1 MDSRESATRF
11 VELFHHVYLRFY
23 ARHPPGAYQPS
34 REALAVL
41 EHLARTG
48 PLTVTEAAGH
58 FERSQSAMSELFDRL
73 ESRDLVERIPDQ
85 RDRRRHLVWMTETG
99 LEAWRRSSAILSVR
113 RLEVAFERLPE
124 PDRDLLLHRMDD
136 LLTSHLQERSSTA
149 PRPAHDPIETEQ
161 PTEGGN
167 DV

>member
-1 MDSRESATRF
+1 MNSRDSATRF
-11 VELFHHVYLRFY
+11 VDLFHHIYLRFY

-58 FERSQSAMSELFDRL
+58 FERSQSAMSELLDRL
-73 ESRDLVERIPDQ
+73 AARDLVVRFADE
-85 RDRRRHLVWMTETG
+85 RDRRRHLVWLAETG
-99 LEAWRRSSAILSVR
+99 LEVWRRSSAILSER
-113 RLEVAFERLPE
+113 RLEVAFERLLE
-124 PDRDLLLHRMDD
+124 TDRVALLDQLQR
-136 LLTSHLQERSSTA
+136 LLTGHLEDESNLA
-149 PRPAHDPIETEQ
+149 E
-161 PTEGGN
+161 PTEPTTNGGQ